1 MNDAAIDFAG
11 AIFGDKKVYFY
22 DDDYI
27 NDPTEKA
34 KKIIEWKK
42 IKTGGLADNIVTD
55 TTILYDSPNK
65 VID

>member
-42 IKTGGLADNIVTD
+42 IKTEDLP
-55 TTILYDSPNK
+55 TT
-65 VID
+65 